1 MLSKIRQALLGLT
14 RYAERMETAKEL
26 GLLAKAVLKSRR
38 KPEAMLTGIGTAAE
52 FHAAETASWL
62 SAEQIAEGRS
72 GPFDALDLLSY
83 VEIARLAGVPHVPAI
98 PILALTAEEIEVA
111 AGAIDLSDDRSQRI
125 LGLIKKGIENHIPS
139 EQPLDERSMGAH
151 VDPVAVREKLFAAM
165 DDLPDGWMVRNVRA
179 GGSNLKALAG
189 AGLALADAPE
199 VKFGPEVTL
208 GPGWVRVGNRRM
220 VDVTDKR
227 TIEAIVRGPDAGTRF
242 VARPWINAARWRVGE
257 DPHRHGSAFAG
268 KGAWPC
274 EWRAFIVGGK
284 VVGVANY
291 YGWLGTA
298 TPLEAKMALE
308 ARRLAQK
315 MADVITEHGLFP
327 RTSEIELARRNP
339 QIAEALSEFPRDG
352 VACTIDFIETEDG
365 LAMLE
370 GGPAHMPYGGGHP
383 CAFAGTTGAPTHGN
397 AMNVEGVA
405 FCLLE
410 GVTLADMASW
420 EAGRHADRS
429 GRILPFAEVEDLAA
443 SA

>member
-1 MLSKIRQALLGLT
+1 MLAKIRQALIGLT

-26 GLLAKAVLKSRR
+26 GLLAKFFLKNRR
-38 KPEAMLTGIGTAAE
+38 APEAMLGGISTAAD
-52 FHAAETASWL
+52 FHADETASWI
-62 SAEQIAEGRS
+62 SSEQIGRGVS
-72 GPFDALDLLSY
+72 GPFDGLDLLAY
-83 VEIARLAGVPHVPAI
+83 VEIAKLSGVAHVPAV
-98 PILALTAEEIEVA
+98 PILALTAEEVEVA
-111 AGAIDLSDDRSQRI
+111 AGTIDLSDERSRRLMSRI
-125 LGLIKKGIENHIPS
+125 KEGVEKHIPV
-139 EQPLDERSMGAH
+139 EQRGADVSITRR
-151 VDPVAVREKLFAAM
+151 VDPVAVQEKLFAAM
-165 DDLPDGWMVRNVRA
+165 DDLPDGWMVRNIRA

-189 AGLALADAPE
+189 AGLALAEAPE
-199 VKFGPEVTL
+199 IKFGPEITV

-227 TIEAIVRGPDAGTRF
+227 TIEAIVRGPDDGTRF

-291 YGWLGTA
+291 YGWLGAA
-298 TPLEAKMALE
+298 TPLEAQMALE

-315 MADVITEHGLFP
+315 MADVMSERGLFP

-339 QIAEALSEFPRDG
+339 QIAEALRDFPRDG
-352 VACTIDFIETEDG
+352 VACTIDFIETEEG

-383 CAFAGTTGAPTHGN
+383 CAFAGTAGAPIRGN

-405 FCLLE
+405 FCLLD
-410 GVTLADMASW
+410 GVILADMASW

-429 GRILPFAEVEDLAA
+429 GRILPFAEAEALAA